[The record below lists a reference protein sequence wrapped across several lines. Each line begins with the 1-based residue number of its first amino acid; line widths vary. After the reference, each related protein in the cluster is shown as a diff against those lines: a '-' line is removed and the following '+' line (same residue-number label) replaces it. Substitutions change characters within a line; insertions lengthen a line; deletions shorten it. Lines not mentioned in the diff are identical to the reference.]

1 MQGAGNLLDEF
12 WFLRQSPFPDPLA
25 ETVELMAA
33 AVGEGIVNVED
44 VLTVLGSQSGDDHFH
59 AFFFI
64 ADDAVHIG
72 LMVIAVDGDDRDLS
86 GRFTELADIGFGRK
100 WRADS
105 DDCIDVL
112 IGHSG
117 NIFAVMPCIAAGIG
131 EHDVEMVLP
140 QAIFQQGYGMGIE
153 YIGHVGTD
161 DADDF
166 HGIET

>member
-1 MQGAGNLLDEF
+1 MSSGFSVNLHS
-12 WFLRQSPFPDPLA
+12 RILA

-44 VLTVLGSQSGDDHFH
+44 VLTVLGSQGGDDHFH

-72 LMVIAVDGDDRDLS
+72 LMVIAVDGDDRDLP

-117 NIFAVMPCIAAGIG
+117 NIFAVMPCIAAGI
-131 EHDVEMVLP
+131 ESMTSKWCFRRPSSSRDT
-140 QAIFQQGYGMGIE
+140 AW
-153 YIGHVGTD
+153 
-161 DADDF
+161 A
-166 HGIET
+166 